1 MEPRTCLCTAQAGVA
16 CVEQSHCFEM
26 FMEFHV
32 PQTCQVTPSDANFFP
47 GGDGT
52 VLVPGSCGVVEAR
65 FLGLVF

>member
-1 MEPRTCLCTAQAGVA
+1 
-16 CVEQSHCFEM
+16 M